1 MSQRFLKLLDSH
13 GGILLIAIIA
23 VLMIGPTGV
32 MRVVDRILPPPQVAV
47 VEGVSSGVDR
57 LRRANDRK
65 IDKVIENQVILI
77 DAVDDLTRELNE
89 SSLMLLRMDR
99 RTSQLEAWRKSLGTP
114 MLTEA
119 RLPWRNLGETA
130 Q

>member
-13 GGILLIAIIA
+13 GGVLLIAIIA

-114 MLTEA
+114 MLTEE